1 MADVSVPAA
10 YLCPITQSIM
20 SDPVIDREGNSFER
34 TAIEAWLAVRGNSP
48 VTRTPLTTGDLA
60 PNRSLRTAIEAFL
73 DGLTPEVAATLRAT
87 MPPTPTPTTTSP
99 TLPPLPPAP
108 VSPPAPLPALTI
120 EVCSTRSLTEQDL
133 VMATVVS
140 PGDAE
145 RVPSD
150 IVCVIDVSGS
160 MSGDA
165 STAGAEQTSL
175 NLLDITKHAVK
186 TIINTLGEKDR
197 LAIVKF
203 SDAASVV
210 CELAVMDAAGRARAT
225 SLCEGLDTEGST
237 NLWDGLLKGMDQLKS
252 RGTALCA
259 GIPGDARNAAVY
271 LLTDGQPS
279 VEPPRGHIPML
290 QRYRDNNGGKF
301 PGIITTFGFGYNL
314 DSKLLAQLAEE
325 GGGMYSFIPDAGFVG
340 TAFVHALSNTLTT
353 LVRNVTIKLQP
364 ADGTSDARLLGYP
377 EGRFQVSWGFDLKM
391 SSVQAG
397 QDVNVA
403 VLLNRGSA
411 PASSVLEASLSYLPS
426 SAAAVSDSLTGSG
439 GDISA
444 SSAHAPASAL
454 ALQLAEIASQRFR
467 LEFVRLVGSALELG
481 LPLVNSSS
489 ANFLADPAFSQA
501 KAVLGLDSGSGSGL
515 LAEVRAWLAANAA
528 LPDCPPKQRVKG
540 LLEDLEGQVKE
551 ALSRGDYF
559 SRWGRHYLPSL
570 CRAHQLQQANN
581 CTLLLLSNPNPI
593 PPNP

>member
-1 MADVSVPAA
+1 MADVSVPQA

-60 PNRSLRTAIEAFL
+60 PNRSLRTAIETFL
-73 DGLTPEVAATLRAT
+73 EGLTPEAAATLRAT
-87 MPPTPTPTTTSP
+87 MPPTPTPSTTQ
-99 TLPPLPPAP
+99 TLPPLPPSPA
-108 VSPPAPLPALTI
+108 SPPAPLPALTI
-120 EVCSTRSLTEQDL
+120 EVCSTRSLPEQDL
-133 VMATVVS
+133 VVSTVVS
-140 PGDAE
+140 SGDAE

-160 MSGDA
+160 MAGDA

-175 NLLDITKHAVK
+175 NLLDITIHAVK
-186 TIINTLGEKDR
+186 TIINTLGDKDR

-203 SDAASVV
+203 SDAAVVV
-210 CELAVMDAAGRARAT
+210 CELTVMDAAGRARAT
-225 SLCEGLDTEGST
+225 SLCESLDTEGST
-237 NLWDGLLKGMDQLKS
+237 NLWDGLLKGMDQLKA
-252 RGTALCA
+252 RGSALCA

-301 PGIITTFGFGYNL
+301 PGVITTFGFGYNL

-353 LVRNVTIKLQP
+353 VARNVTIKLQP
-364 ADGTSDARLLGYP
+364 AEGTTDVKLLGYP
-377 EGRFQVSWGFDLKM
+377 EGRFQTSWGFDLKM

-397 QDVNVA
+397 QDVSVA

-426 SAAAVSDSLTGSG
+426 STATAADSITGRGGGVSLDP
-439 GDISA
+439 
-444 SSAHAPASAL
+444 APAL
-454 ALQLAEIASQRFR
+454 ALQLAEMASQKFR
-467 LEFVRLVGSALELG
+467 LDFVRLVGSALELG
-481 LPLVNSSS
+481 LPLVNNSSS
-489 ANFLADPAFSQA
+489 NFLSDSAFSQA
-501 KAVLGLDSGSGSGL
+501 KAALGLDSGAGSGL
-515 LAEVRAWLAANAA
+515 LAEVCAWLADNAQ
-528 LPDCPPKQRVKG
+528 LQDCSPKQRIQG
-540 LLEDLEGQVKE
+540 LKDDLEGQVKE
-551 ALSRGDYF
+551 ALSREDFF

-581 CTLLLLSNPNPI
+581 CMFLLSSPLS
-593 PPNP
+593 PPPHHSL